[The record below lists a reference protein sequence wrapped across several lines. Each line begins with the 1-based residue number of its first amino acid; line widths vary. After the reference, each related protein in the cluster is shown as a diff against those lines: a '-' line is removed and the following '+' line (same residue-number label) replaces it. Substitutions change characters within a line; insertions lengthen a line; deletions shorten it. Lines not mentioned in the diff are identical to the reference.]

1 MLKIGL
7 TGGIGSGKSIVSKVF
22 SLFDVPVYNA
32 DDRAKWLIMNDNALK
47 KSIENL
53 LGNEAYLPNG
63 EYNRRWVASLV
74 FENSELLKQL
84 NALVHPAV
92 YVDRNKWFEL
102 FAQKQYVL
110 IEAAIMNKAGEG
122 NELDYVIAVV
132 ANEAVRKERIRQ
144 RDPLRSEKEIENII
158 ASQKSEETFSELAD
172 FLIYNNPTESIL
184 QQINALHRHFLSLK

>member
-84 NALVHPAV
+84 NALVHPTV

-158 ASQKSEETFSELAD
+158 ASQKSEETFSQLAD
-172 FLIYNNPTESIL
+172 FLIYNNPTDSIL